1 MAASDAAAAL
11 PFEMSVDEL
20 ARERGPAASVLDVRE
35 PWELE
40 ICRLDGSIDIPL
52 GTLPGRAAMLPRA
65 GKLVVMCHHGR
76 RSAQAVEWLRANGFP
91 NAINLAGGIDA
102 WARRI
107 DPEMRT
113 Y

>member
-1 MAASDAAAAL
+1 MAASGAAGAM

-20 ARERGPAASVLDVRE
+20 ARERGATVAVLDVRE

-40 ICRLDGSIDIPL
+40 ICRLDGSIVIPL
-52 GTLPGRAAMLPRA
+52 GTLPAHAAQLPRT

-76 RSAQAVEWLRANGFP
+76 RSAHAVEWLRANGFP

>member
-1 MAASDAAAAL
+1 MAASDAAEAL
-11 PFEMSVDEL
+11 PFEMSVGEL
-20 ARERGPAASVLDVRE
+20 ARERAAVAVLDVRE

-40 ICRLDGSIDIPL
+40 ICRLDGSIAIPL
-52 GTLPGRAAMLPRA
+52 GTLPGQAATLPRA

-76 RSAQAVEWLRANGFP
+76 RSAHAVEWLRANGFP

-102 WARRI
+102 WARQI

>member
-1 MAASDAAAAL
+1 MTAPDTTRPL
-11 PFEMSVDEL
+11 PFEMSVDAL
-20 ARERGPAASVLDVRE
+20 ARERGAGVTVLDVRE

-40 ICRLDGSIDIPL
+40 ICRLADSIAIPL
-52 GTLPGRAAMLPRA
+52 GTLPANVAALPRT
-65 GKLVVMCHHGR
+65 GRLVVLCHHGR
-76 RSAQAVEWLRANGFP
+76 RSAHAVEWLRANGFS

-102 WARRI
+102 WAREI